1 MLRALA
7 ATILLTAGMLLPTAL
22 RPTPAVAAEPEAFVS
37 IQLTSISPALPAPN
51 STVTL
56 TGKVTNIS
64 ALELHNLQA
73 ILWRAPD
80 YPILNAEELTRSLDR
95 VANDPLGARLTEN
108 YQNIPSETDR
118 TLAPGESATFKLQAT
133 VPELGFP
140 LADSVYL
147 VGVHVR
153 GRLTSDGVNF
163 TLGRARTFLPMQT
176 VPPANTL
183 QMTTVVILNSRPALL
198 GKSEFVDD
206 HLASEVASGG
216 RLDRLIQAADAADTS
231 FAVDPELIQALRTMK
246 AGYTVRGSDGSTT
259 AGQVAAGRWLDK
271 FDLVKGKRDGF
282 RLLFGSPDIAALVH
296 GGQSELLTQAA
307 LAGRTVEGMSGLPLL
322 VFPARGMADKEIL
335 SAAEELNPAAILL
348 SNVSTGQSRPLLTGQ
363 TDAPLVSFT
372 ADSTGGGPGPDPRNT
387 AVHVQQRMLAE
398 TWMAASAAPAGA
410 TLSRVRLVTSAA
422 QLSGDGRTAN
432 PPPSWIK
439 RGTLSELLR
448 SDPASWNQQ
457 LTYPKAAR
465 TGELRANQLRMVRV
479 LARSYDTYTE
489 LLAEPDA
496 ANVEAATSLARAT
509 SSKWRRAVAP
519 MRSFIRPQQTE
530 LDTILDEKI
539 EVRASRRVTTV
550 SRQGSFPITVRNT
563 LPAPEN
569 PASLANAVRVRLVFR
584 SKVGQRLTVEP
595 IDVGVVRAGANF
607 SGAAQVDAEANGTV
621 PVTAQLTTTSGTQIG
636 EPVTIQVTATQAGT
650 TGWIIVL
657 ISGPVLIGGVAL
669 RIRQVARERAA
680 ASQLR
685 PPPPGLS
692 SGPPASQISEPVDV

>member
-7 ATILLTAGMLLPTAL
+7 ATILLTAAMLLPTAL
-22 RPTPAVAAEPEAFVS
+22 RPTSAVAAEPEAFVS
-37 IQLTSISPALPAPN
+37 IQLTSINPALPTPT

-56 TGKVTNIS
+56 TGKVTNTS
-64 ALELHNLQA
+64 DLELHNLQA
-73 ILWRAPD
+73 ILWRAPN

-108 YQNIPSETDR
+108 HQNIPSETDR
-118 TLAPGESATFKLQAT
+118 TLAPGESATFTLQAT

-163 TLGRARTFLPMQT
+163 TLGRARAFLPMQT

-183 QMTTVVILNSRPALL
+183 QMTSVVILNSRPALL

-206 HLASEVASGG
+206 HLASEVATGG
-216 RLDRLIQAADAADTS
+216 RLDRLIQGADAADTS
-231 FAVDPELIQALRTMK
+231 FAVDPEMIQALRIMK
-246 AGYTVRGSDGSTT
+246 AGYTVRGSDGSTA
-259 AGQVAAGRWLDK
+259 AGQAAADRWLEK
-271 FDLVKGKRDGF
+271 FESVKGKRDGF

-307 LAGRTVEGMSGLPLL
+307 LAGRMVEGMSGLPLL
-322 VFPARGMADKEIL
+322 VLPARGMADKEIL
-335 SAAEELNPAAILL
+335 SAAEELNPAAILI
-348 SNVSTGQSRPLLTGQ
+348 SDVSTGQSRPLLTGQ
-363 TDAPLVSFT
+363 TDAPVVSFT

-398 TWMAASAAPAGA
+398 TWIEASAAPAGA
-410 TLSRVRLVTSAA
+410 TLGRVRLVTSAA

-432 PPPSWIK
+432 PPWIK

-448 SDPASWNQQ
+448 SDPASWNLQ
-457 LTYPKAAR
+457 LSYPKAAGA
-465 TGELRANQLRMVRV
+465 GELRANQLRMVRL

-509 SSKWRRAVAP
+509 SSKWRRAVGP
-519 MRSFIRPQQTE
+519 MRSFIRPQQAE
-530 LDTILDEKI
+530 LDTILDDKI

-569 PASLANAVRVRLVFR
+569 PASLTNAVRVRLVFR
-584 SKVGQRLTVEP
+584 SQVGQRLTVEP
-595 IDVGVVRAGANF
+595 IDVDVIRAGANF
-607 SGAAQVDAEANGTV
+607 SGAAQVDAAANGTV
-621 PVTAQLTTTSGTQIG
+621 PVTAQVTTTSGRPIG
-636 EPVTIQVTATQAGT
+636 QPVTIQVTATQAGT

-680 ASQLR
+680 ASQ
-685 PPPPGLS
+685 PPQTPPGLS
-692 SGPPASQISEPVDV
+692 SGPPASQISESVDV